1 MTSLAAVFG
10 PDGAL
15 ARRIANFRHRE
26 SQLDMAR
33 KVNEAI
39 TNAGVLIAE
48 AGTGTGKTFA
58 YLVPALLSGGK
69 TIISTGTKT
78 LQDQLFHRD
87 LPTIRDALGIPVTT
101 ALLKGRANYVCLHH
115 LDNALAE
122 GRFPTREEGRH
133 IHTIRRFAD
142 RSLNGHG
149 TGDKSELADVPERSA
164 AWNLATST
172 RENCLGTQC
181 ARHAD
186 CFLMKARKA
195 AMEAEVVVVNHHLFF
210 ADLVLKDDGA
220 QELLPASNTVIF
232 DEAHQLPETATMFFG
247 QTVSSAQ
254 LIELARDTRF
264 AGLAHAADFAALQ
277 EAAGALDKAAR
288 DLRLT
293 QPDGNARLPAAAI
306 AARDGFDAAL
316 SDTQDK
322 LAELRESLESQAER
336 HQELANCL
344 VRADEF
350 AARLAAWRERST
362 LDGSIAPPEVIR
374 WGEVFAHSLA
384 LHVSPL
390 SVAKLFRAQVFA
402 QQRAWIFTSATLA
415 VKGDFAHYQ
424 QEMGLMD
431 ESASFDDELNTSKS
445 VVTALWPSPF
455 DFQTSSVLYVPD
467 GLPMPNTPDHTRAV
481 VDAALPLIDAAGG
494 RAFLLF
500 TSLKAMDNAHAMLAL
515 HWAENKWD
523 YPLMKQGEGTRS
535 ELLDRFRMLGN
546 AVLVASHSFWEGV
559 DVKGSALSVVVIDKL
574 PFAPPDDPVLAAR
587 LEAIDKNGG
596 NAFMEYQVPHAAIVL
611 KQGAGR
617 LIRDEADRGV
627 LLVADRRLI
636 DKSYGRRLW
645 QSLPPMRRTRVADD
659 AVQFLRT
666 AVDQTA
672 ARAGIQTNT

>member
-1 MTSLAAVFG
+1 
-10 PDGAL
+10 
-15 ARRIANFRHRE
+15 
-26 SQLDMAR
+26 
-33 KVNEAI
+33 
-39 TNAGVLIAE
+39 
-48 AGTGTGKTFA
+48 
-58 YLVPALLSGGK
+58 
-69 TIISTGTKT
+69 
-78 LQDQLFHRD
+78 
-87 LPTIRDALGIPVTT
+87 
-101 ALLKGRANYVCLHH
+101 
-115 LDNALAE
+115 
-122 GRFPTREEGRH
+122 
-133 IHTIRRFAD
+133 
-142 RSLNGHG
+142 
-149 TGDKSELADVPERSA
+149 
-164 AWNLATST
+164 
-172 RENCLGTQC
+172 
-181 ARHAD
+181 
-186 CFLMKARKA
+186 MKARKA

-431 ESASFDDELNTSKS
+431 ESTSFDDELNTSKS